1 MFIDKRCLY
10 LKRKYSM
17 LNKGGTNFKQFKTGP
32 KTYSVSCVCLNNCWR
47 QMTITQNKKY
57 K

>member
-1 MFIDKRCLY
+1 
-10 LKRKYSM
+10 M